1 MNIPPARRRQLR
13 TWSPS
18 GKDGRLQAGMATA
31 DEGLLGLASNDYLS
45 LCRHPDGIAAAHEE
59 LLRSG
64 AGAAGSRL
72 VSGTRPVHD
81 QLETALS
88 HWLERERVLLF
99 PSGFQA
105 NLAAVSAL
113 AGRHTIVLA
122 DRLIHHS
129 LLVGVQASGARLR
142 RFAHNDLQA
151 LEHLLQQCRDD
162 RPGAPLLVITESLFS
177 MEGTSPAL
185 TELSALCRQHG
196 AQLLLDEAHALGVLG
211 DGGRGLGYRM
221 SDVTMISG
229 TFGKSFGSGGAF
241 LACDEALGDHLLQ
254 SSGAF
259 RYTTALAPS
268 LAAAALAALQLIQA
282 NPSWGAE
289 LLQRG
294 EIWRARLQ
302 TAGWTRPMGTG
313 PILPLVVGD
322 DQTSLDLQGELE
334 QAGLLTVAIRPP
346 TVPEGCARL
355 RLVLHRTL
363 PDETLD
369 SLIQVLARTGSAQ

>member
-13 TWSPS
+13 TWTPS

-31 DEGLLGLASNDYLS
+31 DEGLLDLASNDYLS
-45 LCRHPDGIAAAHEE
+45 LCRHPAVIAAAHEE

-105 NLAAVSAL
+105 NLAAVTAL

-151 LEHLLQQCRDD
+151 LEHLLLQCRDD

-268 LAAAALAALQLIQA
+268 LAAAALAALQLIQD

>member
-1 MNIPPARRRQLR
+1 M
-13 TWSPS
+13 
-18 GKDGRLQAGMATA
+18 QAGMATA
-31 DEGLLGLASNDYLS
+31 DEGLLDLASNDYLS
-45 LCRHPDGIAAAHEE
+45 LCRHPDVIAAAHEE

-151 LEHLLQQCRDD
+151 LEHLLLQCRDD

-268 LAAAALAALQLIQA
+268 LAAAALAALQLIQD

-346 TVPEGCARL
+346 TVPEGSARL